1 MKNIKKEEKKSIKL
15 LARHG
20 IKAYTFDQ
28 VLRKLSKNKGFRKGY
43 AEEMARLKLA
53 GQIKTIRTSKKM
65 TQKAVAQKA
74 GMPQS
79 VIARIES
86 GEHSV
91 SVDTLSKVA
100 HAFGKQVELV

>member
-1 MKNIKKEEKKSIKL
+1 MRKIKREEENGIKI

-20 IKAYTFDQ
+20 IKAHTFDQ
-28 VLRKLSKNKGFRKGY
+28 LLKKFAKNKEFRKGY

-53 GQIKTIRTSKKM
+53 GQIRAIRTSKKM
-65 TQKAVAQKA
+65 TQKAVALKS

-100 HAFGKQVELV
+100 HAFGKEVELV